1 MDIPRRTF
9 LKGLIAT
16 GSTMTLSTVVLPMT
30 VMADW
35 PKMAFEATTAEKALM
50 ALFVENSDKII
61 IETSTIAELGEGY
74 DALLPIEVT
83 AFLPKVESIAIIVE
97 KNQTP
102 LVAQFNLNANT
113 EAWIRTRVKIA
124 ETSDVIVVVR
134 ADGKL
139 YTACQNVEVTTG
151 ECGCG
156 G

>member
-9 LKGLIAT
+9 LKGVIAT
-16 GSTMTLSTVVLPMT
+16 SSMMTLSTIVPMT

-35 PKMAFEATTAEKALM
+35 SKIAFEATTTEKALM
-50 ALFVENSDKII
+50 ALFVKNTDKII

-83 AFLPKVESIAIIVE
+83 VNLPKVESIAIIVE

-102 LVAQFNLNANT
+102 LVALFNLNANT
-113 EAWIRTRVKIA
+113 EAWVRTRIKIA
-124 ETSDVIVVVR
+124 ETSDVIVVVK

-139 YTACQNVEVTTG
+139 YTTCQNVEVITG